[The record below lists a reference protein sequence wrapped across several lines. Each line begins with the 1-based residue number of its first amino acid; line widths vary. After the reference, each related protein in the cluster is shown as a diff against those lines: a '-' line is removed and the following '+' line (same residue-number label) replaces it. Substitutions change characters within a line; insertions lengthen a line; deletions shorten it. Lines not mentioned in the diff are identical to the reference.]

1 MHHNVMTD
9 YQGGKVYNDKGA
21 TIRYYTF
28 KPAENK
34 ICAFT
39 WNTTNEVFETDWDSE
54 FCMDYDMAS
63 PHSPPET
70 DPHRK

>member
-1 MHHNVMTD
+1 MTD
-9 YQGGKVYNDKGA
+9 YQGGKVYKDKGA

-39 WNTTNEVFETDWDSE
+39 
-54 FCMDYDMAS
+54 
-63 PHSPPET
+63 
-70 DPHRK
+70 